1 MVSAEEARQKA
12 NEVVREKPEY
22 KAIAQRIQQALEL
35 GEVQCQY
42 TCGDRID
49 TRVQEVL
56 EEAGYQF
63 EYNSYTFYYTITW

>member
-1 MVSAEEARQKA
+1 MISAEEARQKA

-22 KAIAQRIQQALEL
+22 KAIAQTIQKALEL
-35 GEVQCQY
+35 GEVQCEY

-49 TRVQEVL
+49 SRVQSVL

-63 EYNSYTFYYTITW
+63 EYNSYTFNYTITW